1 MLKRIWDFIDNNSHI
16 ILAFVLEIVV
26 IGGCYIWRW
35 KGSFIL
41 IVLLMVLA
49 MFCAFMIFGG
59 LTIPDP
65 DSEGARILANVSQL
79 ALVGVW

>member
-35 KGSFIL
+35 KAFFIL
-41 IVLLMVLA
+41 VVLAIVDTILFLMV
-49 MFCAFMIFGG
+49 IGSPE
-59 LTIPDP
+59 PDT
-65 DSEGARILANVSQL
+65 EWARILANVSHL
-79 ALVGVW
+79 ALMGVW